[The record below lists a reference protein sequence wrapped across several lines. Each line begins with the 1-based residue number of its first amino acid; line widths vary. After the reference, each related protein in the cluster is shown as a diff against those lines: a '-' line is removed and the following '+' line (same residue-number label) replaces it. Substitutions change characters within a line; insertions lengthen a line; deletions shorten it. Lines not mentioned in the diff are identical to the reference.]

1 MALTIPT
8 QAIKF
13 LGENELPF
21 NDKIICGCEVQEDW
35 SYLYTEDDSISFQI
49 TAIQTEGEDFI
60 KNGSFEQGES
70 STSITDWTRSIEN
83 AEQTN
88 VTRVLDNLAPCGQYL
103 LKYANQ
109 NVGGIS
115 PTYARVTQ
123 ALGVT
128 LESGKTY
135 KVTLKSKIVV
145 ATTFLNGNADILKV
159 TLGGEVK
166 YITPTTNWEEYTL
179 TYTFN
184 TPSDN
189 NLIIEINDGVLT
201 DTSEMFVDCVSALK
215 IEDCSV
221 TQHINNGCFE
231 DGQKLEDEVGS
242 TADNWVT
249 SPPFSFSE
257 DGGYDGTRCAL
268 LVSAGDTLEQYNCL
282 NAGYYTLKF
291 WAKSEVDPS
300 NLIITTPPSSVQIAN
315 ITVATTWQQYSITF
329 TNTLDTDLLFFQN
342 TDTLLYIDCV
352 ELYSYPDID
361 IYIKDSNNDIVIPVN
376 KNSIEVYDN
385 AINVDIEVN
394 NYNMPSCFQICVTT
408 CFSNL
413 FKNGD
418 FEFGVG
424 NTFTDWTLTQP
435 SRTNLLLRSQEFDT
449 TAWSNRVGL
458 SISANAINAPNDTL
472 TADRVIENSA
482 NSDHYFYQTVSV
494 TAGTT
499 YTISLFVKNNGRRYC
514 YLLDG
519 YTANGRFFDIQEGLV
534 LGNFIGSSV
543 GNIESLSNGWY
554 RISIT
559 VTSSGSLMSLY
570 FGLSNNGTS
579 PVYTGDGTSG
589 FYIWGAQLEQSG
601 YVTPYIPTTSTA
613 VTTSLGEFLQDENGG
628 VDGGRA
634 LKMWVENS
642 ESITQLS
649 QIVPLDGGANLF
661 SNGDFALG
669 TGNLFTNW
677 TLTQP
682 TRTNRILQ
690 SNDFSSASWVKE
702 NVTNSSGL
710 LTTTATNTTCYIAQ
724 NSAGGFLSGST
735 YTFSFSGKKGTASF
749 IQLLISG
756 GQSVGNAF
764 ANFDLNNGTYSL
776 GSGIAASVFLDGDF
790 YRCSLTYVSNVNGS
804 NDPIIWFANS
814 LSSTRGEGFTG
825 AIGSTLTIKNVQ
837 QELGGNTTPYIP
849 TTTTV
854 VTTSVGQFLQDATG
868 GEDAS
873 RCLKMWH
880 SAGNTTKLIQSA
892 SFVAGQAYTLRFRA
906 KVDAIGV
913 DTTTTLDIFG
923 NSGAISIGSIGVSEE
938 WQWYTIS
945 YTPSTSSTIPIEFLY
960 QNGEKYGFIYLDD
973 VSFNLTSL
981 NKQYTITFYAK
992 LDAVYGNDFLNVNGY
1007 AVPLTST
1014 SWERKEI
1021 TFTQGYTGSII
1032 LALQYLN
1039 DSNYGFVYLDK
1050 MKLFQVGEEPIE
1062 ICSENM
1068 KYTEQLDGCEKELV
1082 WYDTEEFALGINYA
1096 SGFKNKVRLKAQLQ
1110 NPNYLKEDYVKS
1122 LNGKNS
1128 FINSVRIRKTQ
1139 DLSIDSVPE
1148 FIWDR
1153 MANMIAVSNIEYD
1166 NVELCSSID
1175 TEISVNYDK
1184 NTLVY
1189 TGTVTLAPK
1198 GEYIVERSYNCS

>member
-13 LGENELPF
+13 LGETETPF

-49 TAIQTEGEDFI
+49 AATQTEGEDFI

-70 STSITDWTRSIEN
+70 STSITDWTRSVEN

-88 VTRVLDNLAPCGQYL
+88 VNRDIDNSAPCGQYSL
-103 LKYANQ
+103 HFENFDLEVN
-109 NVGGIS
+109 

-135 KVTLKSKIVV
+135 KVTLKSKIV
-145 ATTFLNGNADILKV
+145 APTFLNGNADILKV

-268 LVSAGDTLEQYNCL
+268 LVSSGDTLEQYNCL
-282 NAGYYTLKF
+282 NVGYYTLKF

-435 SRTNLLLRSQEFDT
+435 SRTNYVLNSQSLTSSFNGVIGTNDAIAPDGTMTADSFNVNDNTSGGTLKAITLVNGNTYTYSVWLKGSVNGQKVLSQTDFNGDLLTF
-449 TAWSNRVGL
+449 
-458 SISANAINAPNDTL
+458 TL
-472 TADRVIENSA
+472 TTEWVRYSVTFVA
-482 NSDHYFYQTVSV
+482 NSSSAQNIYLLNGLYVTPTSNDIYYTWGQQLENGSFVTPNIT

-499 YTISLFVKNNGRRYC
+499 
-514 YLLDG
+514 
-519 YTANGRFFDIQEGLV
+519 
-534 LGNFIGSSV
+534 
-543 GNIESLSNGWY
+543 
-554 RISIT
+554 
-559 VTSSGSLMSLY
+559 
-570 FGLSNNGTS
+570 
-579 PVYTGDGTSG
+579 
-589 FYIWGAQLEQSG
+589 
-601 YVTPYIPTTSTA
+601 

-682 TRTNRILQ
+682 SRTNVLLRSQ
-690 SNDFSSASWVKE
+690 EFNDASWLK
-702 NVTNSSGL
+702 SSGGTGSNPIVTANFTEAPDGTMTADKIVFNSGVG
-710 LTTTATNTTCYIAQ
+710 TTGSDQSFVYQSPAASAGIWIGSIWLKG
-724 NSAGGFLSGST
+724 SAGGEKIVFRHVNATT
-735 YTFSFSGKKGTASF
+735 YT
-749 IQLLISG
+749 LL
-756 GQSVGNAF
+756 
-764 ANFDLNNGTYSL
+764 
-776 GSGIAASVFLDGDF
+776 
-790 YRCSLTYVSNVNGS
+790 
-804 NDPIIWFANS
+804 
-814 LSSTRGEGFTG
+814 
-825 AIGSTLTIKNVQ
+825 TLTNQWARYSVSESYGTNNFEFGIRQAVVGTINSSATIYAWGAQ
-837 QELGGNTTPYIP
+837 LEQSGYATPYIP
-849 TTTTV
+849 TTSTA
-854 VTTSVGQFLQDATG
+854 VTTSLGEFLQDATG

-880 SAGNTTKLIQSA
+880 STGNTTKLIQSA

-913 DTTTTLDIFG
+913 DTTTTLNIFG
-923 NSGAISIGSIGVSEE
+923 NSGAISIGSINVSEE
-938 WQWYTIS
+938 WQWYTVS

-960 QNGEKYGFIYLDD
+960 QNGQNYGFIYLDD

-992 LDAVYGNDFLNVNGY
+992 LGAVYGNDFLNVNGY

-1096 SGFKNKVRLKAQLQ
+1096 SGFKNRVRLKAQLQ

-1128 FINSVRIRKTQ
+1128 FINSLRIRKTQ

>member
-1 MALTIPT
+1 
-8 QAIKF
+8 
-13 LGENELPF
+13 
-21 NDKIICGCEVQEDW
+21 
-35 SYLYTEDDSISFQI
+35 
-49 TAIQTEGEDFI
+49 
-60 KNGSFEQGES
+60 
-70 STSITDWTRSIEN
+70 
-83 AEQTN
+83 
-88 VTRVLDNLAPCGQYL
+88 
-103 LKYANQ
+103 
-109 NVGGIS
+109 
-115 PTYARVTQ
+115 
-123 ALGVT
+123 
-128 LESGKTY
+128 
-135 KVTLKSKIVV
+135 
-145 ATTFLNGNADILKV
+145 
-159 TLGGEVK
+159 
-166 YITPTTNWEEYTL
+166 
-179 TYTFN
+179 
-184 TPSDN
+184 
-189 NLIIEINDGVLT
+189 
-201 DTSEMFVDCVSALK
+201 
-215 IEDCSV
+215 
-221 TQHINNGCFE
+221 
-231 DGQKLEDEVGS
+231 
-242 TADNWVT
+242 
-249 SPPFSFSE
+249 
-257 DGGYDGTRCAL
+257 
-268 LVSAGDTLEQYNCL
+268 
-282 NAGYYTLKF
+282 
-291 WAKSEVDPS
+291 
-300 NLIITTPPSSVQIAN
+300 
-315 ITVATTWQQYSITF
+315 
-329 TNTLDTDLLFFQN
+329 
-342 TDTLLYIDCV
+342 
-352 ELYSYPDID
+352 
-361 IYIKDSNNDIVIPVN
+361 
-376 KNSIEVYDN
+376 
-385 AINVDIEVN
+385 
-394 NYNMPSCFQICVTT
+394 MPSCFQICVTT

-435 SRTNLLLRSQEFDT
+435 SRTNYVLNSQSLTSSFNGVIGTNDAIAPDGTMTADSFNVNDNTSGGTLKAITLVNGNTYTYSVWLKGSVNGQKVLSQTDFNGDLLTF
-449 TAWSNRVGL
+449 
-458 SISANAINAPNDTL
+458 TL
-472 TADRVIENSA
+472 TTEWVRYSVTFVA
-482 NSDHYFYQTVSV
+482 NSSSAQNIYLLNGLYVTPTSNDIYYTWGQQLENGSFVTPNIT

-499 YTISLFVKNNGRRYC
+499 
-514 YLLDG
+514 
-519 YTANGRFFDIQEGLV
+519 
-534 LGNFIGSSV
+534 
-543 GNIESLSNGWY
+543 
-554 RISIT
+554 
-559 VTSSGSLMSLY
+559 
-570 FGLSNNGTS
+570 
-579 PVYTGDGTSG
+579 
-589 FYIWGAQLEQSG
+589 
-601 YVTPYIPTTSTA
+601 

-690 SNDFSSASWVKE
+690 SNDFASASWVKD

-710 LTTTATNTTCYIAQ
+710 LTTTATNTACYVAQ
-724 NSAGGFLSGST
+724 NSVGGFVSGSA

-749 IQLLISG
+749 VQLLVST
-756 GQSVGNAF
+756 GQTVGNAF

-776 GSGIAASVFLDGDF
+776 GSGVAASVFLDGDF

-814 LSSTRGEGFTG
+814 LSSTRGESFTG

-923 NSGAISIGSIGVSEE
+923 NSGAISIGSIDVSEE
-938 WQWYTIS
+938 WQWYTVS

-1050 MKLFQVGEEPIE
+1050 MQLFQVGEEPIE

-1096 SGFKNKVRLKAQLQ
+1096 SGFKNRVRLKAQLQ